1 MKGATGINSMHTDCL
16 NQSQTTDRPDRIN
29 ISFVEIEAIAKG
41 IEAQIDPFSVIA
53 KVITQR
59 TVDIARQIGIDEA
72 DIQQWVKVREKYNSL
87 KSELTRMV
95 ISSYDD
101 SGLGLE
107 HQD

>member
-1 MKGATGINSMHTDCL
+1 MHTDCFS
-16 NQSQTTDRPDRIN
+16 QSQTKDRSDRIN

-41 IEAQIDPFSVIA
+41 IEAQIDPFSIIA
-53 KVITQR
+53 RVITQR

-72 DIQQWVKVREKYNSL
+72 DIQQWVKAREKYNCL

-101 SGLGLE
+101 PSLGLE
-107 HQD
+107 HRD